1 MRNKKIKKKIIFNIG
16 IIGCGLI
23 GKKRADNLGKQG
35 RLIACADINIK
46 NAELIANK
54 KNKIKVFKD
63 WRKLL
68 RIKELD
74 IVIIAT
80 IHNQLS
86 KILLGAIKMGKH
98 VFIEKP
104 ASINL
109 TKLRSII
116 KENKILKRKIR
127 VGYNHR
133 FLSAI
138 IKCKELL
145 DKNILG
151 DLMFIKASYG
161 HGGRFGYDK
170 EWRMNP
176 KISGGG
182 ELIDQGSHLIDLS
195 EFFFGKIIKAEG
207 TLRDFFWKKKVDDNA
222 FLTLKFRNNL
232 ISFLHVSCTEWKNN
246 FLFEVYGSKGKLRIE
261 GKGGSYGKEI
271 LKLYRINRKNTYP
284 KIFSWKFN
292 QKDHSW
298 SRELNE
304 FYRDIQYNRN
314 PNPGLQQAL
323 SVLRVIKEVYKI
335 NKYDYSS

>member
-1 MRNKKIKKKIIFNIG
+1 VRIKKNSIFNIG

-23 GKKRADNLGKQG
+23 GKKRADNLGKRG

-46 NAELIANK
+46 NAQLVSNK
-54 KNKIKVFKD
+54 DKKIQVFKD
-63 WRKLL
+63 WKKLL
-68 RIKELD
+68 KIKELD

-80 IHNQLS
+80 VHNQMS
-86 KILLGAIKMGKH
+86 RILLEAIKMGKH

-104 ASINL
+104 ASISL
-109 TKLRSII
+109 IMLRSII
-116 KENKILKRKIR
+116 EKNKVLKRKIR

-138 IKCKELL
+138 IKSKELL
-145 DKNILG
+145 EKNTLG
-151 DLMFIKASYG
+151 NLMFIKASYG
-161 HGGRFGYDK
+161 HGGRSGYDK

-195 EFFFGKIIKAEG
+195 EFFFGKIVKAEG

-222 FLTLKFRNNL
+222 FLTLKFKNNL

-246 FLFEVYGSKGKLRIE
+246 FLFEIYGTKGKLRIE

-271 LKLYRINRKNTYP
+271 LKLYKMNRKNTYP
-284 KIFSWKFN
+284 KIFSWKFSK
-292 QKDHSW
+292 KDHSW

-304 FYRDIQYNRN
+304 FYKDIQFNRN
-314 PNPGLQQAL
+314 SNPGLQQAL
-323 SVLRVIKEVYKI
+323 SVLRTIKKIYKI

>member
-1 MRNKKIKKKIIFNIG
+1 MENKKKIIFNIG

-23 GKKRADNLGKQG
+23 GKKRAENLGKRG

-46 NAELIANK
+46 NAKLVSNK
-54 KNKIKVFKD
+54 DKKIQVFKD
-63 WRKLL
+63 WKKLL
-68 RIKELD
+68 KIKELD

-80 IHNQLS
+80 VHNQMFRILS
-86 KILLGAIKMGKH
+86 KAIKMGKH

-109 TKLRSII
+109 NQLRSII
-116 KENKILKRKIR
+116 MKNKILKRKIR

-151 DLMFIKASYG
+151 NLMFIKASYG
-161 HGGRFGYDK
+161 HGGRPDYDK
-170 EWRMNP
+170 EWRMDP

-195 EFFFGKIIKAEG
+195 EFFFGKIIKVEG
-207 TLRDFFWKKKVDDNA
+207 TLRDYFWKKKVDDNA
-222 FLTLKFRNNL
+222 FLTLKFKNNL
-232 ISFLHVSCTEWKNN
+232 LSFLHVSCTEWKNN
-246 FLFEVYGSKGKLRIE
+246 FLFEIYGSKGKLRIE

-271 LKLYRINRKNTYP
+271 LKLYKMNRKNTYP
-284 KIFSWKFN
+284 KIFSWKFSK
-292 QKDHSW
+292 KDHTW

-304 FYRDIQYNRN
+304 FYKDIQFNRN
-314 PNPGLQQAL
+314 PNPGLRQAL
-323 SVLRVIKEVYKI
+323 SVLRVIKKVYKI

>member
-1 MRNKKIKKKIIFNIG
+1 MKIKKNSIFNIG

-23 GKKRADNLGKQG
+23 GKKRADNLGKRG
-35 RLIACADINIK
+35 RLIACADINVK
-46 NAELIANK
+46 NAQLVSNK
-54 KNKIKVFKD
+54 DKKIQVFKD
-63 WRKLL
+63 WKKLL
-68 RIKELD
+68 KIKELD

-80 IHNQLS
+80 VHNQMS
-86 KILLGAIKMGKH
+86 RILLEAIKMGKH

-104 ASINL
+104 ASISL
-109 TKLRSII
+109 IMLRSII
-116 KENKILKRKIR
+116 EKNKVLKRKIR

-138 IKCKELL
+138 IKSKELL
-145 DKNILG
+145 EKNTLG
-151 DLMFIKASYG
+151 NLMFIKASYG
-161 HGGRFGYDK
+161 HGGRSDYDK

-195 EFFFGKIIKAEG
+195 EFFFGKIVKAEG

-222 FLTLKFRNNL
+222 FLTLKFKNNL

-246 FLFEVYGSKGKLRIE
+246 FLFEIYGTKGKLRIE

-271 LKLYRINRKNTYP
+271 LKLYKMNRKNTYP
-284 KIFSWKFN
+284 KIFSWKFSK
-292 QKDHSW
+292 KDHSW

-304 FYRDIQYNRN
+304 FYKDIQFNRN

-323 SVLRVIKEVYKI
+323 SVLHVIKKVYKI

>member
-1 MRNKKIKKKIIFNIG
+1 MKNKKIKKKIIFNIG

-35 RLIACADINIK
+35 ILLACADVNIK

-54 KNKIKVFKD
+54 KKKIKVFKD

-116 KENKILKRKIR
+116 KANKILKRKIR

-133 FLSAI
+133 FLSSI

-207 TLRDFFWKKKVDDNA
+207 TLRDFFWKKKVEM
-222 FLTLKFRNNL
+222 K
-232 ISFLHVSCTEWKNN
+232 ISECP
-246 FLFEVYGSKGKLRIE
+246 
-261 GKGGSYGKEI
+261 GGVASA
-271 LKLYRINRKNTYP
+271 
-284 KIFSWKFN
+284 
-292 QKDHSW
+292 D
-298 SRELNE
+298 
-304 FYRDIQYNRN
+304 
-314 PNPGLQQAL
+314 
-323 SVLRVIKEVYKI
+323 
-335 NKYDYSS
+335 

>member
-1 MRNKKIKKKIIFNIG
+1 VENKKKIIFNIG

-23 GKKRADNLGKQG
+23 GNKRADNLGKRG

-46 NAELIANK
+46 NAQFISNK
-54 KNKIKVFKD
+54 DKKIQVFKD
-63 WRKLL
+63 WEKLL
-68 RIKELD
+68 KIKELD

-80 IHNQLS
+80 VHNQMYR
-86 KILLGAIKMGKH
+86 ILLEAIKMGKH

-109 TKLRSII
+109 TQLKSII
-116 KENKILKRKIR
+116 KENKILRRKIR

-133 FLSAI
+133 FLAAI

-151 DLMFIKASYG
+151 NLMFIKASYG
-161 HGGRFGYDK
+161 HGGRSNYDK

-207 TLRDFFWKKKVDDNA
+207 TLRDYFWKKKVDDNA
-222 FLTLKFRNNL
+222 FLTLKFKNNL

-246 FLFEVYGSKGKLRIE
+246 FLFEIYGTKGKLRIE

-271 LKLYRINRKNTYP
+271 LKLYKMNRKNTYP

>member
-1 MRNKKIKKKIIFNIG
+1 MSRILLEAIKK
-16 IIGCGLI
+16 
-23 GKKRADNLGKQG
+23 
-35 RLIACADINIK
+35 
-46 NAELIANK
+46 
-54 KNKIKVFKD
+54 
-63 WRKLL
+63 
-68 RIKELD
+68 
-74 IVIIAT
+74 
-80 IHNQLS
+80 
-86 KILLGAIKMGKH
+86 GKH

-109 TKLRSII
+109 TQLKSII
-116 KENKILKRKIR
+116 KENKNLKRKIR

-151 DLMFIKASYG
+151 NLMFIKASYG
-161 HGGRFGYDK
+161 HGGRSNYDK

-207 TLRDFFWKKKVDDNA
+207 TLRDYFWKKKVDDNA
-222 FLTLKFRNNL
+222 FLTLKFKNNL

-246 FLFEVYGSKGKLRIE
+246 FLFEIYGSKGKLRIE

-271 LKLYRINRKNTYP
+271 LKLYKINRKNTYP
-284 KIFSWKFN
+284 KIFSWKFS

-298 SRELNE
+298 SKELNE

>member
-1 MRNKKIKKKIIFNIG
+1 MRIKKNSIFNIG

-23 GKKRADNLGKQG
+23 GKKRADNLGKRG
-35 RLIACADINIK
+35 RLIACADINVK
-46 NAELIANK
+46 NAQLVSNK
-54 KNKIKVFKD
+54 DKKIQVFKD
-63 WRKLL
+63 WKKLL
-68 RIKELD
+68 KIKELD

-80 IHNQLS
+80 VHNQMS
-86 KILLGAIKMGKH
+86 RILLEAIKMGKH

-104 ASINL
+104 ASISL
-109 TKLRSII
+109 IMLRSII
-116 KENKILKRKIR
+116 EKNKVLKRKIR

-138 IKCKELL
+138 IKSKELL
-145 DKNILG
+145 EKNTLG
-151 DLMFIKASYG
+151 NLMFIKASYG
-161 HGGRFGYDK
+161 HGGRSDYDK

-195 EFFFGKIIKAEG
+195 EFFFGKIVKAEG

-222 FLTLKFRNNL
+222 FLTLKFKNNL

-246 FLFEVYGSKGKLRIE
+246 FLFEIYGTKGKLRIE

-271 LKLYRINRKNTYP
+271 LKLYKMNRKNTYP
-284 KIFSWKFN
+284 KIFSWKFSK
-292 QKDHSW
+292 KDHSW

-304 FYRDIQYNRN
+304 FYKDIQFNRN

-323 SVLRVIKEVYKI
+323 SVLHVIKKVYKI

>member
-1 MRNKKIKKKIIFNIG
+1 MKNIKNFFFNIG

-23 GKKRADNLGKQG
+23 GKKRADNLGKRG

-46 NAELIANK
+46 NAKLVSNK
-54 KNKIKVFKD
+54 DKKIQVFKD
-63 WRKLL
+63 WKKLL
-68 RIKELD
+68 KIKELD
-74 IVIIAT
+74 IVIIST
-80 IHNQLS
+80 VHNQMFRILS
-86 KILLGAIKMGKH
+86 KAIKMGKH

-109 TKLRSII
+109 NQLRSII
-116 KENKILKRKIR
+116 IENKILKRKIR

-151 DLMFIKASYG
+151 NLMFIKASYG
-161 HGGRFGYDK
+161 HGGRSNYDK

-207 TLRDFFWKKKVDDNA
+207 TLRDYFWKKKVDDNA
-222 FLTLKFRNNL
+222 FLTLKFKNNL
-232 ISFLHVSCTEWKNN
+232 LSFIHVSCTEWKNN
-246 FLFEVYGSKGKLRIE
+246 FLFEIYGTKGKLRIE

-271 LKLYRINRKNTYP
+271 LKLYKMNRKNTYP
-284 KIFSWKFN
+284 NIFSWKFRK
-292 QKDHSW
+292 KDHSW

-304 FYRDIQYNRN
+304 FYKDIQFNRN
-314 PNPGLQQAL
+314 PNPGLQQAS
-323 SVLRVIKEVYKI
+323 SVLHVIKKIHKI

>member
-1 MRNKKIKKKIIFNIG
+1 MRIKKNSIFNIG

-23 GKKRADNLGKQG
+23 GKKRADNLGKRG
-35 RLIACADINIK
+35 RLIACADINVK
-46 NAELIANK
+46 NAQLVSNK
-54 KNKIKVFKD
+54 DKKIQVFKD
-63 WRKLL
+63 WKKLL
-68 RIKELD
+68 KIKELD

-80 IHNQLS
+80 VHNQMS
-86 KILLGAIKMGKH
+86 RILLEAIKMGKH

-109 TKLRSII
+109 IMLRSII
-116 KENKILKRKIR
+116 EKNKVLKRKIR

-138 IKCKELL
+138 IKSKELL
-145 DKNILG
+145 EKNTLG
-151 DLMFIKASYG
+151 NLMFIKASYG
-161 HGGRFGYDK
+161 HGGRSDYDK

-195 EFFFGKIIKAEG
+195 EFFFGKIVKAEG

-222 FLTLKFRNNL
+222 FLTLKFKNNL

-246 FLFEVYGSKGKLRIE
+246 FLFEIYGTKGKLRIE

-271 LKLYRINRKNTYP
+271 LKLYKMNRKNTYP
-284 KIFSWKFN
+284 KIFSWKFSK
-292 QKDHSW
+292 KDHSW

-304 FYRDIQYNRN
+304 FYKDIQFNRN

-323 SVLRVIKEVYKI
+323 SVLRTIKKIYKI

>member
-1 MRNKKIKKKIIFNIG
+1 MRIKKNSIFNIG

-23 GKKRADNLGKQG
+23 GKKRADNLGKRG

-46 NAELIANK
+46 NAQLVSNK
-54 KNKIKVFKD
+54 DKKIQVFKD
-63 WRKLL
+63 WKKLL
-68 RIKELD
+68 KIKELD

-80 IHNQLS
+80 VHNQMS
-86 KILLGAIKMGKH
+86 RILLEAIKMGKH

-104 ASINL
+104 ASISL
-109 TKLRSII
+109 IMLRSII
-116 KENKILKRKIR
+116 EKNKVLKRKIR

-138 IKCKELL
+138 IKSKELL
-145 DKNILG
+145 EKNTLG
-151 DLMFIKASYG
+151 NLMFIKASYG
-161 HGGRFGYDK
+161 HGGRSGYDK

-195 EFFFGKIIKAEG
+195 EFFFGKIVKAEG

-222 FLTLKFRNNL
+222 FLTLKFKNNL

-246 FLFEVYGSKGKLRIE
+246 FLFEIYGTKGKLRIE

-271 LKLYRINRKNTYP
+271 LKLYKMNRKNTYP
-284 KIFSWKFN
+284 KIFSWKFSK
-292 QKDHSW
+292 KDHSW

-304 FYRDIQYNRN
+304 FYKDIQFNRN
-314 PNPGLQQAL
+314 SNPGLQQAL
-323 SVLRVIKEVYKI
+323 SVLRTIKKIYKI

>member
-1 MRNKKIKKKIIFNIG
+1 MKIKKNSIFNIG

-23 GKKRADNLGKQG
+23 GKKRADNLGKRG
-35 RLIACADINIK
+35 RLIACADINVK
-46 NAELIANK
+46 NAQLVSNK
-54 KNKIKVFKD
+54 DKKIQVFKD
-63 WRKLL
+63 WKKLL
-68 RIKELD
+68 KIKELD

-80 IHNQLS
+80 VHNQMS
-86 KILLGAIKMGKH
+86 RILLEAIKMGKH

-104 ASINL
+104 ASISL
-109 TKLRSII
+109 IMLRSII
-116 KENKILKRKIR
+116 EKNKVLKRKIR

-138 IKCKELL
+138 IKSKELL
-145 DKNILG
+145 EKNTLG
-151 DLMFIKASYG
+151 NLMFIKASYG
-161 HGGRFGYDK
+161 HGGRSDYDK

-195 EFFFGKIIKAEG
+195 EFFFGKIVKAEG

-222 FLTLKFRNNL
+222 FLTLKFKNNL

-246 FLFEVYGSKGKLRIE
+246 FLFEIYGTKGKLRIE

-271 LKLYRINRKNTYP
+271 LKLYKMNRKNTYP
-284 KIFSWKFN
+284 KIFSWKFSK
-292 QKDHSW
+292 KDHSW

-304 FYRDIQYNRN
+304 FYKDIQFNRN
-314 PNPGLQQAL
+314 PNPGLQQAS
-323 SVLRVIKEVYKI
+323 SVLHVIKKVYKI

>member
-1 MRNKKIKKKIIFNIG
+1 MRIKKNSIFNIG

-23 GKKRADNLGKQG
+23 GKKRADNLGKRG
-35 RLIACADINIK
+35 RLIACADINVK
-46 NAELIANK
+46 NAQLVSNK
-54 KNKIKVFKD
+54 DKKIQVFKD
-63 WRKLL
+63 WKKLL
-68 RIKELD
+68 KIKELD

-80 IHNQLS
+80 VHNQMS
-86 KILLGAIKMGKH
+86 RILLEAIKMGKH

-109 TKLRSII
+109 IMLRSII
-116 KENKILKRKIR
+116 EKNKVLKRKIR

-138 IKCKELL
+138 IKSKELL
-145 DKNILG
+145 EKNTLG
-151 DLMFIKASYG
+151 NLMFIKASYG
-161 HGGRFGYDK
+161 HGGRSDYDK

-195 EFFFGKIIKAEG
+195 EFFFGKIVKAEG

-222 FLTLKFRNNL
+222 FLTLKFKNNL

-246 FLFEVYGSKGKLRIE
+246 FLFEIYGTKGKLRIE

-271 LKLYRINRKNTYP
+271 LKLYKMNRKNTYP
-284 KIFSWKFN
+284 KIFSWKFSK
-292 QKDHSW
+292 KDHSW

-304 FYRDIQYNRN
+304 FYKDIQFNRN

-323 SVLRVIKEVYKI
+323 SVLHVIKKVYKI

>member
-1 MRNKKIKKKIIFNIG
+1 MQIKKK
-16 IIGCGLI
+16 
-23 GKKRADNLGKQG
+23 
-35 RLIACADINIK
+35 
-46 NAELIANK
+46 
-54 KNKIKVFKD
+54 KIKVFKD

-116 KENKILKRKIR
+116 NANKILKRKIR

-133 FLSAI
+133 FLSSI

-207 TLRDFFWKKKVDDNA
+207 TLRDFFCKKKVDENA
-222 FLTLKFRNNL
+222 FLTLKFKNNL
-232 ISFLHVSCTEWKNN
+232 ISFLHISCTEWKNN
-246 FLFEVYGSKGKLRIE
+246 FLFEIYGTKGKLRIE

-271 LKLYRINRKNTYP
+271 LKLYKMNRKNTYP

>member
-1 MRNKKIKKKIIFNIG
+1 VRIKKNSIFNIG

-23 GKKRADNLGKQG
+23 GKKRADNLGKRG

-46 NAELIANK
+46 NAQLVSNK
-54 KNKIKVFKD
+54 DKKIQVFKD
-63 WRKLL
+63 WKKLL
-68 RIKELD
+68 KIKELD

-80 IHNQLS
+80 VHNQMS
-86 KILLGAIKMGKH
+86 RILLEAIKMGKH

-104 ASINL
+104 ASISL
-109 TKLRSII
+109 IMLRSII
-116 KENKILKRKIR
+116 EKNKVLKRKIR

-138 IKCKELL
+138 IKSKELL
-145 DKNILG
+145 EKNTLG
-151 DLMFIKASYG
+151 NLMFIKASYG
-161 HGGRFGYDK
+161 HGGRSGYDK

-195 EFFFGKIIKAEG
+195 EFFFGKIVKTEG

-222 FLTLKFRNNL
+222 FLTLKFKNNL

-246 FLFEVYGSKGKLRIE
+246 FLFEIYGTKGKLRIE

-271 LKLYRINRKNTYP
+271 LKLYKMNRKNTYP
-284 KIFSWKFN
+284 KIFSWKFSK
-292 QKDHSW
+292 KDHSW

-304 FYRDIQYNRN
+304 FYKDIQFNRN
-314 PNPGLQQAL
+314 SNPGLQQAL
-323 SVLRVIKEVYKI
+323 SVLRTIKKIYKI

>member
-1 MRNKKIKKKIIFNIG
+1 MKIKKNSIFNIG

-23 GKKRADNLGKQG
+23 GKKRADNLGKRG
-35 RLIACADINIK
+35 RLIACADINVK
-46 NAELIANK
+46 NAQLVSNK
-54 KNKIKVFKD
+54 DKKIQVFKD
-63 WRKLL
+63 WKKLL
-68 RIKELD
+68 KIKELD

-80 IHNQLS
+80 VHNQMS
-86 KILLGAIKMGKH
+86 RILLEAIKMGKH

-109 TKLRSII
+109 IMLRSII
-116 KENKILKRKIR
+116 EKNKVLKRKIR

-138 IKCKELL
+138 IKSKELL
-145 DKNILG
+145 EKNTLG
-151 DLMFIKASYG
+151 NLMFIKASYG
-161 HGGRFGYDK
+161 HGGRSDYDK

-195 EFFFGKIIKAEG
+195 EFFFGKIVKAEG

-222 FLTLKFRNNL
+222 FLTLKFKNNL

-246 FLFEVYGSKGKLRIE
+246 FLFEIYGTKGKLRIE

-271 LKLYRINRKNTYP
+271 LKLYKMNRKNTYP
-284 KIFSWKFN
+284 KIFSWKFSK
-292 QKDHSW
+292 KDHSW

-304 FYRDIQYNRN
+304 FYKDIQFNRN

-323 SVLRVIKEVYKI
+323 SVLHIIKKVYKI

>member
-1 MRNKKIKKKIIFNIG
+1 MRIKKNSIFNIG

-23 GKKRADNLGKQG
+23 GKKRADNLGKRG

-46 NAELIANK
+46 NAQLVSNK
-54 KNKIKVFKD
+54 DKKIQVFKD
-63 WRKLL
+63 WKKLL
-68 RIKELD
+68 KIKELD

-80 IHNQLS
+80 VHNQMS
-86 KILLGAIKMGKH
+86 RILLEAIKMGKH

-104 ASINL
+104 ASISL
-109 TKLRSII
+109 IMLRSII
-116 KENKILKRKIR
+116 EKNKVLKRKIR

-138 IKCKELL
+138 IKSKELL
-145 DKNILG
+145 EKNTLG
-151 DLMFIKASYG
+151 NLMFIKASYG
-161 HGGRFGYDK
+161 HGGRSGYDK

-195 EFFFGKIIKAEG
+195 EFFFGKIVKTEG

-222 FLTLKFRNNL
+222 FLTLKFKNNL

-246 FLFEVYGSKGKLRIE
+246 FLFEIYGTKGKLRIE

-271 LKLYRINRKNTYP
+271 LKLYKMNRKNTYP
-284 KIFSWKFN
+284 KIFSWKFSK
-292 QKDHSW
+292 KDHSW

-304 FYRDIQYNRN
+304 FYKDIQFNRN
-314 PNPGLQQAL
+314 SNPGLQQAL
-323 SVLRVIKEVYKI
+323 SVLRTIKKIYKI